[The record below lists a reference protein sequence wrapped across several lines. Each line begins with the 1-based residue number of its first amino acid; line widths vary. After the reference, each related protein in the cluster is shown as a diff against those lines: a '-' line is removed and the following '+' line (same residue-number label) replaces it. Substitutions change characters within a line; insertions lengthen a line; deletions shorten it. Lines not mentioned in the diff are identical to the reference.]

1 MTVCYSCGM
10 PLEEKM
16 TSKFEDNYCIY
27 CQDQESGELASY
39 EKVRE
44 GSIDAGVRLMGK
56 TQAEAE
62 EMVDEMLPKLPRWKK
77 ESPAVE

>member
-10 PLEEKM
+10 SLDEGS

-27 CQDQESGELASY
+27 CQDQKSGELADY
-39 EKVRE
+39 DQVRA
-44 GSIDAGVRLMGK
+44 GSIDATVKLLGK

-62 EMVDEMLPKLPRWKK
+62 AMADEIMPKLPRWKEK
-77 ESPAVE
+77 FAKTS